1 MSMNIFEYL
10 GLPKN
15 HRTGQKVTQHVKHVD
30 EVPESKKSWPM
41 LGQIKKDG
49 VYALVVK
56 TKYETRIF
64 SRTGK
69 KYTNVEMLERVP
81 AKYPY
86 MDVAVYI
93 AELCC
98 DKCSLEVLSG
108 IVNPNRKKDLSEEQ
122 AALLPFMYLAY
133 HDAIPLVAFERGVCT
148 IPYRERYSWLRR
160 HLPAEFH
167 LIETHLLA
175 NEEHAAQFAEDAI
188 AEGEEGVVYKQ
199 YCDEMSDWKA
209 GHKGYRQMKKVRGVD
224 YDLLCIGAEE
234 GKGKYKGL
242 VANLFFQWKNGKT
255 IKCMLG
261 KDWTHAMAKEMWESP
276 HLVSPVGQVFQ
287 VYALQESSKG
297 KLRLPKVGEAR
308 HDKSEP
314 DIKWEDE

>member
-15 HRTGQKVTQHVKHVD
+15 HRTGQKVTQHVKHID

-56 TKYETRIF
+56 AKYETRIF

-69 KYTNVEMLERVP
+69 KYTNVEMLESVP
-81 AKYPY
+81 AKHPY

-133 HDAIPLVAFERGVCT
+133 HDAIPLVAFQRGICNL
-148 IPYRERYSWLRR
+148 PYRERFSWLKR
-160 HLPAEFH
+160 HLPSEFH

-175 NEEHAAQFAEDAI
+175 NDEHAAQFARDAI

-199 YCDEMSDWKA
+199 YCDMMSDWKA

-224 YDLLCIGAEE
+224 YDLLCIKAEE

-242 VANLFFQWKNGKT
+242 VANLFFQWKDGKT

-261 KDWTHAMAKEMWESP
+261 KGWTHEMAKDMWEYP
-276 HLVSPVGQVFQ
+276 HLNSPVGQVFQ

-297 KLRLPKVGEAR
+297 KLRLPKVGELR
-308 HDKSEP
+308 HDKCEP
-314 DIKWEDE
+314 DIKWEDK